1 MVQLLL
7 LALAVV
13 VALTAVVPGLGA
25 RVDVASDV
33 VTLVLPLLLDFQL
46 VLLPVDVGKAPSVA
60 AQVARFCSAHGIVG
74 ARCHVVHDAVRQVA
88 DLDSAA
94 PCRRID
100 AEGLPAFARIRN
112 ILFPPRKASTKSAFR
127 TVTFEWSQIET
138 AQVVDSACDLV
149 TATAAAD
156 ACAAALAP
164 ALDHSFEWIR
174 SLGACSDAVEDRY
187 LVLSDVA
194 MPTRTAPNS
203 PEVSQRIAAVERL
216 IASLSAAQAPVTAQ
230 VVDPISGVSVTS
242 LDPRDAGEIG
252 DRNASSNDANSV
264 GNASTEPQSLSIRRR
279 SPQILK
285 IFRNMSQNLTAEELA
300 EFREI
305 FNLVDRDRGGSITK
319 VELGELMDTLGIDT
333 SPEEIDLMIHEIDQ
347 DSNGEI
353 DFDEFV
359 AVMSRKV
366 NATYTSEQVKNA
378 FRAKPKN

>member
-1 MVQLLL
+1 MTQMVQLLL
-7 LALAVV
+7 LALVVV
-13 VALTAVVPGLGA
+13 VASTAVVPGLGA

-46 VLLPVDVGKAPSVA
+46 VLLPIDVGKAPSVA

-149 TATAAAD
+149 AATAAAD

-187 LVLSDVA
+187 LVVSDVA
-194 MPTRTAPNS
+194 MPTRRAPNS

-252 DRNASSNDANSV
+252 DRNASTDDANSV
-264 GNASTEPQSLSIRRR
+264 GNASTE
-279 SPQILK
+279 PQILK

-378 FRAKPKN
+378 FRALSPTNKET